1 MKFYDIIM
9 IKFFFS
15 FKNVP
20 ENFLIVIM
28 PLYIWLLIHFFIFII
43 FLNVS
48 NNTSIFDRLNLDLLI
63 IYSLNF
69 RSIFL
74 IIRSIELYLLSIIYC
89 HLLTLTLIYDSILLI
104 HYAIYVLLRL
114 RLNLN
119 FALDLSLKNLFILKF
134 FHSIIRFYSFR
145 SF

>member
-1 MKFYDIIM
+1 M

-28 PLYIWLLIHFFIFII
+28 PLYIWLLIHFVIFIT

-48 NNTSIFDRLNLDLLI
+48 NNTLIFDRLNLGLLI
-63 IYSLNF
+63 ICSLNF
-69 RSIFL
+69 RFIFL
-74 IIRSIELYLLSIIYC
+74 IIRFIELYLLSIIYC
-89 HLLTLTLIYDSILLI
+89 HLLTLILIYDSILLI

-114 RLNLN
+114 HLNLN
-119 FALDLSLKNLFILKF
+119 FELGLFLKNLFILKF
-134 FHSIIRFYSFR
+134 FHWIIRFYSFR